1 MKHFIKNFNNLIKKT
16 IFKVQNKTNNK
27 FTVSN
32 FNKYLIVL
40 ISSLFIYLFYLL
52 LPILYD
58 KTWLQSN
65 IENQLLKE
73 FKINFSTSSNISYRI
88 LPSPHFLIKDSKIF
102 KKEDEKITALSEIKN
117 LKVFIHQTNFFDKE
131 KMKLKEIKINNANFS
146 LSKNDFKLLSNVSNR
161 QFSNKKIKINNSNI
175 FFKDNL
181 NETIAIVK
189 VDKAFLFFE
198 NKQLLN
204 LFKLKA
210 EVFNIPFIFN
220 LKNKT
225 DSSNNKEI
233 NINARTLKLKIFNQ
247 SNKKNKSLISGK
259 NIISFLNSTINTKYN
274 IEENLII
281 FESEDSRLNK
291 SKINYSG
298 KFSINPF
305 DLNLSIDLGNH
316 KISKILEINAVLI
329 ELVKTELLFNNSI
342 SINTSIIAYSTAKDE
357 FFQNA
362 KIYFN
367 IINGKINFDKTRLIN
382 KKIGSVEL
390 NDSSLFYE
398 NDKLTLNTNI
408 IADIKSSK
416 ELFSFL
422 QTNKKSRKKLR
433 KILIN
438 LDYDFLS
445 NQIKFNNIK
454 IDNNDVSNEL
464 LRIVEGFNDNNLNN
478 LNKSRRLLNKFF
490 DAYEG

>member
-146 LSKNDFKLLSNVSNR
+146 LSKNDFKLLSNVSNK

-247 SNKKNKSLISGK
+247 SNKKIKVLLVERILFHFSTPRLIQ
-259 NIISFLNSTINTKYN
+259 NIIL
-274 IEENLII
+274 
-281 FESEDSRLNK
+281 
-291 SKINYSG
+291 
-298 KFSINPF
+298 
-305 DLNLSIDLGNH
+305 
-316 KISKILEINAVLI
+316 
-329 ELVKTELLFNNSI
+329 
-342 SINTSIIAYSTAKDE
+342 
-357 FFQNA
+357 
-362 KIYFN
+362 
-367 IINGKINFDKTRLIN
+367 
-382 KKIGSVEL
+382 KKI
-390 NDSSLFYE
+390 
-398 NDKLTLNTNI
+398 
-408 IADIKSSK
+408 
-416 ELFSFL
+416 
-422 QTNKKSRKKLR
+422 
-433 KILIN
+433 
-438 LDYDFLS
+438 
-445 NQIKFNNIK
+445 
-454 IDNNDVSNEL
+454 
-464 LRIVEGFNDNNLNN
+464 
-478 LNKSRRLLNKFF
+478 
-490 DAYEG
+490 